1 MNRINEMSLT
11 RRRLLQQAA
20 AAGVLVATTGVSA
33 ACGGG
38 GSASPSSAAAV
49 RAKLVPGSTVK
60 LYAWQGYDDKK
71 ALATLKAQNNV
82 SVATTYIGGDQEV
95 FTKLNTAK
103 GTGQWDVLTYNSG
116 LDRGLFDLGALQPL
130 EPSAFSNASDIFP
143 EFIDLAFIKTGQ
155 GDTVTGFPF
164 SWGYQ
169 GFVRTAKLP
178 ALASWTD
185 IFDPALK
192 GRIIGVNDPTTS
204 IATMCLAAGFTEYD
218 KLTKSQLDH
227 VMGMWTKLR
236 PSLRTIV
243 SDYGVAK
250 DLLVR
255 GEVDGCIPGWQA
267 MVVWASQDGKTLY
280 HDFPKQ
286 GVYGFLDLLCVLKGT
301 KNLENS
307 MGFVNYMLSPQAQA
321 DTGTDLAQGITNSK
335 AVPLL
340 PQSLQQIYRYADLKT
355 NFATSPVR
363 KLPPF
368 LGQNG
373 YVGFSDWA
381 TAWEQFTAG
390 G

>member
-1 MNRINEMSLT
+1 MDRTSSSSLT
-11 RRRLLQQAA
+11 RRELLHRAA
-20 AAGVLVATTGVSA
+20 ASGAVI
-33 ACGGG
+33 
-38 GSASPSSAAAV
+38 GSAGLLAGCGSSSGAAATSGAATQ
-49 RAKLVPGSTVK
+49 AKLVPGSNVN
-60 LYAWQGYDDKK
+60 LFCWQGYDDKK
-71 ALATLKAQNNV
+71 ALGALKAQHNV
-82 SVATTYIGGDQEV
+82 SVSPTYISGDQEV
-95 FTKLNTAK
+95 FTKLAAQHA
-103 GTGQWDVLTYNSG
+103 TGQWDVLTYNSG
-116 LDRGLFDLGALQPL
+116 LDRGLFDAGALQAL
-130 EPSAFSNASDIFP
+130 DPSAFANAKDIYP

-155 GDTVTGFPF
+155 GNTVTGFPF

-169 GFVRTAKLP
+169 GFVRNGNLP
-178 ALASWTD
+178 PLQSWND
-185 IFDPALK
+185 LFSPALK

-204 IATMCLAAGFTEYD
+204 VATMCLAAGFTEYD

-227 VMGMWTKLR
+227 VMGMWQKLR

-280 HDFPKQ
+280 HDFPKE

-301 KNLENS
+301 SNLENS
-307 MGFVNYMLSPQAQA
+307 MGFVDYMLSARAQA
-321 DTGTDLAQGITNSK
+321 STGTDLSQGITNQK
-335 AVPLL
+335 GVPLL
-340 PQSLQQIYRYADLKT
+340 PGSLKSIYQYADLKA
-355 NFATSPVR
+355 NFAKSPIR

-368 LGQNG
+368 QGQGG

-390 G
+390 A